1 MGTSRPRHLG
11 GKLLGRTG
19 LRNKRMIVYIR
30 IIMVFGRFPQI
41 SLVFE
46 SNQHCQER
54 FGAWE
59 VDPQEMGG
67 DEEVAA

>member
-1 MGTSRPRHLG
+1 
-11 GKLLGRTG
+11 
-19 LRNKRMIVYIR
+19 MIVYIR
-30 IIMVFGRFPQI
+30 IIMVFGRLPQI